1 MEVPSFIKSF
11 SIFETI
17 LLIGFI
23 FYFIFPVPMSFTL
36 AQMVI
41 SPWSFLVYFV
51 ITMYLF
57 FYSHPV
63 LAVVYIFFV
72 YEMFS
77 RSQTAIQQQLNI
89 QSVPNAQSVIRQS
102 YLNTSVKDLAKKQNE
117 ASQHRVV
124 TKDEVQSTL
133 EAELVNRISPI
144 GVGAPVNY
152 EPSDYKPVAEDIG
165 SASLF

>member
-1 MEVPSFIKSF
+1 MELSSFMKSF
-11 SIFETI
+11 SIFETL

-23 FYFIFPVPMSFTL
+23 FYFIFPVPMSFPL
-36 AQMVI
+36 AHMVI

-77 RSQTAIQQQLNI
+77 RSQTAITQHLNI
-89 QSVPNAQSVIRQS
+89 KSVPNSQSVIKQK
-102 YLNTSVKDLAKKQNE
+102 YLNTSVKNIAKQQQEAKQ
-117 ASQHRVV
+117 HHVV
-124 TKDEVQSTL
+124 TEEEVQSTL
-133 EAELVNRISPI
+133 ETELVNRISPV

-152 EPSDYKPVAEDIG
+152 EPSEYVPFHPSVAEYV
-165 SASLF
+165 